1 MCDNV
6 EIAGQFLKSCGV
18 AVKTKRFPF
27 GKGDETQVVKYIIT
41 RKGKQLSG
49 EYLTA
54 SDDEHE
60 PTVYEILSGL
70 PNREPETDLFVFAK
84 RHGYEISCQ
93 REYDEVSEIYK
104 TYCRNWRGI
113 KKLFG
118 DVFDEFLEI
127 FKEVSDREQ

>member
-1 MCDNV
+1 MHDSV

-18 AVKTKRFPF
+18 TVKTERVPF
-27 GKGDETQVVKYIIT
+27 GKGDETQAVKYIIT

-60 PTVYEILSGL
+60 PTAYEILSGL
-70 PNREPETDLFVFAK
+70 PHYEPETDLFVFAK
-84 RHGYEISCQ
+84 RCGYEINSQ
-93 REYDEVSEIYK
+93 KEYDEVSDIYK
-104 TYCRNWRGI
+104 TYCRNWRGL

-118 DVFDEFLEI
+118 DIFDEFLEV
-127 FKEVSDREQ
+127 FKEASEHE